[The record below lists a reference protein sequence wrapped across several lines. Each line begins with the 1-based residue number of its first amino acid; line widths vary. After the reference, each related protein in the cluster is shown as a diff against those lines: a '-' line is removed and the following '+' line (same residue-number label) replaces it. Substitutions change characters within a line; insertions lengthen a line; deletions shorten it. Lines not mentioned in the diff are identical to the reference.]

1 MVTDPQTNKHSHK
14 PTDRTDYN
22 TLRRA
27 ASAQCNKQHACDA
40 EHTNLIIVENGVE
53 TGAVSIEEVLVAE
66 PVEVSVA
73 LSRVAEQRVRKP
85 IERRHAR
92 LEPEPADVDDYAV
105 GDV

>member
-1 MVTDPQTNKHSHK
+1 MVTDPQTNTATNRQIEPITIHCA
-14 PTDRTDYN
+14 
-22 TLRRA
+22 A

-40 EHTNLIIVENGVE
+40 EHTNLIVVENGVE

-66 PVEVSVA
+66 SVEVSVA